1 VRDRVGP
8 TKLGTYGSLYS
19 HPFFPVT
26 GKQNVSIIS
35 ISFFLQNPIT
45 AIYVSMSLSLFHWFV
60 CVFVFWGQCPA
71 WNIICKREC
80 EPVSRLHS
88 MIIG

>member
-1 VRDRVGP
+1 LDQ
-8 TKLGTYGSLYS
+8 TKLGSYGSLYS

-45 AIYVSMSLSLFHWFV
+45 AIYVSLSLSLV
-60 CVFVFWGQCPA
+60 CVCLCFGVSVPA
-71 WNIICKREC
+71 WNIICKRKC

>member
-8 TKLGTYGSLYS
+8 TKLGFYGSLYS

-45 AIYVSMSLSLFHWFV
+45 AIYVSLSLV
-60 CVFVFWGQCPA
+60 CVCLCFGVSVPV